1 MPGYQHFAWWNPQHP
16 AMHVASACHA
26 QPGKFR
32 SRKAEFTSMI
42 FQLPFMLKQAE
53 TKVGSLSQL
62 RIHLCTSV
70 LLQVMKAF
78 LMALP
83 AWHSLLQCA
92 CRSHWTSKKG
102 SNTRNEI
109 QAEYLCIPRLLLSIV
124 LFCLFPLQTC
134 LGISCL
140 CF

>member
-1 MPGYQHFAWWNPQHP
+1 MLHMPGYQHFAWWNPQHP

-32 SRKAEFTSMI
+32 SRKAEFSDSSMI
-42 FQLPFMLKQAE
+42 FQPPFMLKQAE

-62 RIHLCTSV
+62 RIDLCTSV

-78 LMALP
+78 LRALP

-109 QAEYLCIPRLLLSIV
+109 QADGNAYLVSFLALCYFV
-124 LFCLFPLQTC
+124 FFPC
-134 LGISCL
+134 RHV
-140 CF
+140 